1 MDCECLGISFH
12 PLTPSLLLPM
22 IVIEMLDA
30 YTLPVD
36 VALVIARHMLD
47 PEEPRNGITFRLGGV
62 AVQFHEGGF
71 AGLIQNT
78 IDCKLQQFEI
88 RRGQFIAIFGSGER
102 RTLVHKS
109 PNP

>member
-1 MDCECLGISFH
+1 MGRECFCISFH
-12 PLTPSLLLPM
+12 VLTPSLLPPM

-47 PEEPRNGITFRLGGV
+47 PQEPRNGITFRLGGI

-71 AGLIQNT
+71 AGLIQKT
-78 IDCKLQQFEI
+78 IDCKL
-88 RRGQFIAIFGSGER
+88 
-102 RTLVHKS
+102 
-109 PNP
+109 